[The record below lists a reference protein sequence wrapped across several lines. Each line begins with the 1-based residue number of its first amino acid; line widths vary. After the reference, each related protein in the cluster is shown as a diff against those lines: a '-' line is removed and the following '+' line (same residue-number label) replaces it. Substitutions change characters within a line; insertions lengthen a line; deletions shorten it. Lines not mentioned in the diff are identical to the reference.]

1 MAEKASTHLLDFTDV
16 KDGGGFN
23 KKRVPMGDYEA
34 KITKVVDAPTKPK
47 DGKKGGEPQWLF
59 TIELTKAY
67 TDRKFPYYCKLEA
80 NQLWKVRNLF
90 IAAGKTIPK
99 SKLKI
104 NPGIIVGKIIGI
116 TLEDDE
122 FDGKMQSNISQC
134 FPASDLEDSGPD
146 DLEDEDGD
154 EEEDDEDEEE
164 EEPTPAPT
172 RRKKAAPAPEPEE
185 EDEDEDEEEEDDED
199 EEEEPAPP
207 VKATRA
213 KAKAS
218 IPAQRKS
225 SPASTPA
232 RKKAAV
238 KAPSVDD
245 DELEELDLDDI

>member
-1 MAEKASTHLLDFTDV
+1 VAEKASTHLLDFTDV

-134 FPASDLEDSGPD
+134 FPASDLDDSTGPD

-154 EEEDDEDEEE
+154 EEEEEE

-185 EDEDEDEEEEDDED
+185 EEDEEDEEDDEE

-225 SPASTPA
+225 SPASTPV

>member
-1 MAEKASTHLLDFTDV
+1 MAENASVQVLDFTDV

-34 KITKVVDAPTKPK
+34 KITKVVDSPTKAK

-99 SKLKI
+99 KRMKV
-104 NPGIIVGKIIGI
+104 NPGVIVGKIIGI

-122 FDGKMQSNISQC
+122 YDGKMQSNITQC
-134 FPASDLEDSGPD
+134 FPASELDDNGHDDEAD
-146 DLEDEDGD
+146 DL
-154 EEEDDEDEEE
+154 DDTEEDEEE
-164 EEPTPAPT
+164 
-172 RRKKAAPAPEPEE
+172 
-185 EDEDEDEEEEDDED
+185 

-207 VKATRA
+207 VKKKRKPAPAPVEDEEEDEEEEEEDEEEEEEEPAPKA
-213 KAKAS
+213 KAK

-225 SPASTPA
+225 SPAAT
-232 RKKAAV
+232 RKKPSAKAAIQ
-238 KAPSVDD
+238 VDEE
-245 DELEELDLDDI
+245 ELEELDLEDI